1 MDYSH
6 AKKKK
11 KKIPCKNRPQAAYR
25 VFSHEPYV
33 IRQNIILTRI
43 QLQAPF

>member
-6 AKKKK
+6 AKKKT
-11 KKIPCKNRPQAAYR
+11 PCKNRPQAAYR

>member
-6 AKKKK
+6 AK
-11 KKIPCKNRPQAAYR
+11 KKIPCKNRPKAAYR
-25 VFSHEPYV
+25 VFSSEPYV
-33 IRQNIILTRI
+33 IRQNIIQART

>member
-6 AKKKK
+6 AKKK
-11 KKIPCKNRPQAAYR
+11 KKIPCKNRPKAAYR
-25 VFSHEPYV
+25 VFFYEPYV
-33 IRQNIILTRI
+33 IRQNIILTRT

>member
-6 AKKKK
+6 AKKK
-11 KKIPCKNRPQAAYR
+11 KKIPCKNRPKAAYR

-33 IRQNIILTRI
+33 IRQNIILTKLNFR
-43 QLQAPF
+43 LHF

>member
-6 AKKKK
+6 AK

-33 IRQNIILTRI
+33 IRQNIIPTRT

>member
-11 KKIPCKNRPQAAYR
+11 KKIPCKNRPKAAYR

-33 IRQNIILTRI
+33 IRQNIIPTRT
-43 QLQAPF
+43 